1 MVYSDGWELAV
12 LSPYLY
18 IYIYIYIYIVSVKCS
33 ISTIAI
39 VFHFGMSED
48 FNMGD
53 NSVLIDVANI
63 VISMNVLHM
72 PQHYIIPLD

>member
-18 IYIYIYIYIVSVKCS
+18 IYCIRTCS
-33 ISTIAI
+33 ISIIAI

-63 VISMNVLHM
+63 VISINVFHM